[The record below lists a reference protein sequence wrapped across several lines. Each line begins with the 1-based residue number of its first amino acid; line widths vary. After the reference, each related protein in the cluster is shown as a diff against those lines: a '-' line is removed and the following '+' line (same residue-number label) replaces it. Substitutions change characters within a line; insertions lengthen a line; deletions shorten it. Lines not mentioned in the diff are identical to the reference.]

1 MRFVVKIGSNL
12 LTNEDNSLNTD
23 FIQQIVDQVAGL
35 HEKGHEPIIVTSG
48 AVASGRKSI
57 TPPKQSKNIPYR
69 QALAAVGQTFLLE
82 TYQKSFAKYSIVIGQ
97 VLLTMVDLE
106 HQRNFLSTRN
116 TMNLL
121 LKMRVVPILNEN
133 DVTTFDEIKFGDN
146 DNLSAR
152 IASLLNADR
161 LLLLTDVDGVYDCN
175 PKQNKNAK
183 CISVIERVD
192 DSILALADGCSS
204 KGMGGME
211 SKLKAARFAT
221 EAGVDVWITNG
232 KKLNVIVDLIE
243 DRASHGTHFKKH
255 FKARETRRKWY
266 QTKQVR
272 NALITVDDGAK
283 IALLE
288 RGKSL
293 LPSGITAVGGE
304 FERGDIVMISDLTE
318 QKIGFGRTNYSS
330 LELNKI
336 KGCQSKKIEKT
347 LGYILDEEAIH
358 RDNMV
363 TG

>member
-12 LTNEDNSLNTD
+12 LTNEDNSLNTE
-23 FIQQIVDQVAGL
+23 FIQHIVDQVAEL
-35 HEKGHEPIIVTSG
+35 HKKGHEPIIVTSG

-57 TPPKQSKNIPYR
+57 TPFRESKNIPYR

-82 TYQKSFAKYSIVIGQ
+82 TYQKSFSKYGIVIGQ
-97 VLLTMVDLE
+97 VLLTMVDFE

-152 IASLLNADR
+152 VAGLLNADR
-161 LLLLTDVDGVYDCN
+161 LLLLTDVDGVYDSN

-183 CISVIERVD
+183 CIPVIERVD
-192 DSILALADGCSS
+192 DATLALADGRSS

-211 SKLKAARFAT
+211 SKLKAARFAM
-221 EAGVDVWITNG
+221 EAGVDVWITGG
-232 KKLNVIVDLIE
+232 KKPNVIIDLIE
-243 DRASHGTHFKKH
+243 DRAPHGTHFKKH
-255 FKARETRRKWY
+255 FKSRETRRKWY
-266 QTKQVR
+266 QTKQIK
-272 NALITVDDGAK
+272 NASISVDDGAK
-283 IALLE
+283 TALLE

-293 LPSGITAVGGE
+293 LPSGISVVEGE
-304 FERGDIVMISDLTE
+304 FGRGDIVMILDNDG
-318 QKIGFGRTNYSS
+318 QKIGFGRVNYSS
-330 LELNKI
+330 LELDKI
-336 KGCQSKKIEKT
+336 KGCQSENIEKI
-347 LGYILDEEAIH
+347 LGYILEEEAIH